1 MKVKS
6 TGLVF
11 AGLFLTAGFLQAA
24 AVPEARAILDSL
36 ERPAGLVHLAGC
48 GDGDLALA
56 LLEAD
61 ETLRIHG
68 QDADYGKIQTARES
82 ADERGF
88 YGKRVWFD
96 QGDFTRLLPVANSC
110 DLVIIT
116 GLADNDLNPA
126 LAKEIARILHP
137 WYGTALLAGSVSDE
151 QLRQWGQTF
160 SDLAIGEPELAQ
172 IAGRR
177 FLRIKK
183 PALEGA
189 DNWSHFW
196 HGPDNNAVST
206 DTVYRL
212 PETVQWTGKPY
223 DGTRIDLPIVA
234 DGRLFMLW
242 NGHLLDVTFG
252 EAVLPGEEV
261 SLKLQGWDTVFAG
274 AWEAQ
279 RGPLLEARASGSGVR
294 LWSKRMSPAMWLQ
307 TARSVVVASEGRLL
321 VGDGGVLLEL
331 DQATGKE
338 LRRVDL
344 ECEEIKWLAAGGEY
358 FCVLGGPDFNRFPQ
372 RMRRLEENVVPFRS
386 SGIRLMVLDR
396 KSLAMRWQ
404 EWRDAGV
411 DAFDPRSPALAAN
424 RLFLCTERGRA
435 EAYDMENGRRLWE
448 QDTGIEFGMKVDFLW
463 DRVSRHPVS
472 GYAVAGLYILAAS
485 DMKQCAVLSQEDG
498 RPLWELPRGAGP
510 YAPIPLGFLD
520 LVWFNK
526 SGLDPLTGQEKRRQ
540 DSVSVGGCG
549 HVTAAPQGIIGLS
562 GLCWDAINDRPV
574 PTLPGKSACGSGQLV
589 ANGLIWRIANGC
601 DHIPEWRGF
610 NVRGPAEQSLP
621 PAGPRLIRSAPLAV
635 PDHEHEA
642 DGWTTY
648 RANTARA
655 SSLAVQ
661 VAEDVRL
668 LWSVSPFGRAAE
680 NVPAGGVLLG
690 PTITPVPPLTSGN
703 TVVVCSQDGA
713 IEALDLRSGQRLW
726 RARTGGRIQSSLTI
740 WKDRV
745 FAGSADGWVYAFA
758 LKDGRELWRLRV
770 APEAGRIMLFDQ
782 LGSRWPV
789 LGTPLVV
796 DGRVLALAGFM
807 DGLDGLCAV
816 AADAVSGEILWER
829 TDWKDA
835 DGEILNIENRLG
847 GTGQFCWDEEVNE
860 AVYSAGEG
868 LPIRLSIADGT
879 VRAAYGRGR
888 IQKLMDDRRTANE
901 FVNTHYKAG
910 QDIGKLGSGWMLKGG
925 TRMLYDKL
933 KSYQSEKKV
942 HFFSQ
947 DNRGDGRFS
956 ILKVEDSLVMPCWDD
971 KDILFPLQEDRK
983 KTPVSIALCPVEGLK
998 THLVASAEG
1007 SGESTEWLARDIS
1020 FSKQEGKFYRWRTD
1034 LASGDMSP
1042 VASALTANAALVLV
1056 EHERSAQYGLIALSR
1071 TDGSTMW
1078 DVNLPAAPVDD
1089 GLAVA
1094 SDGTCVVALK
1104 NGSVLR
1110 IGGAR

>member
-1 MKVKS
+1 MKG
-6 TGLVF
+6 TGFVF

-24 AVPEARAILDSL
+24 AVSEARAILDFL
-36 ERPAGLVHLAGC
+36 ERPAGLVHLAAC
-48 GDGDLALA
+48 GEGDLAMA

-68 QDADYGKIQTARES
+68 QDADYGKIQTARER
-82 ADERGF
+82 ADEKGF
-88 YGKRVWFD
+88 YGNRAWFD
-96 QGDFTRLLPVANSC
+96 QGDLKRLLPVANSC
-110 DLVIIT
+110 DLVIVT
-116 GLADNDLNPA
+116 GLAEKDLTPA
-126 LAKEIARILHP
+126 LAQEITRILHP
-137 WYGTALLAGSVSDE
+137 WYGMALIAGSVSDE
-151 QLRQWGQTF
+151 QLLRWGQTF
-160 SDLAIGEPELAQ
+160 SGPAKAEPRLSQ
-172 IAGRR
+172 IAARR
-177 FLRIKK
+177 FLLIKK

-196 HGPDNNAVST
+196 HGPDNNAVSS

-242 NGHLLDVTFG
+242 NGHLLDTTFG

-261 SLKLQGWDTVFAG
+261 TLRTRGWDTVIQG
-274 AWEAQ
+274 VWDEQ

-321 VGDGGVLLEL
+321 VGDGGMLIEL

-338 LRRVDL
+338 LRRVDT
-344 ECEEIKWLAAGGEY
+344 ECEEIKWLAAAGEY
-358 FCVLGGPDFNRFPQ
+358 VCVLGGPDFNRFPE

-386 SGIRLMVLDR
+386 SGIRLTVLHR
-396 KSLAMRWQ
+396 ESLAMRWQ
-404 EWRDAGV
+404 EQRDAGR
-411 DAFDPRSPALAAN
+411 DAFDPRSPAIAAN
-424 RLFLCTERGRA
+424 RLFLCTECGRA
-435 EAYDMENGRRLWE
+435 EAYDIENGRRLWE
-448 QDTGIEFGMKVDFLW
+448 KDTGIEYGMKVDFLW

-472 GYAVAGLYILAAS
+472 GYAVAGLYILAAP

-510 YAPIPLGFLD
+510 YAPIPLGFMD

-526 SGLDPLTGQEKRRQ
+526 SGLDPLTGRENRREEA
-540 DSVSVGGCG
+540 VSVGGCG

-574 PTLPGKSACGSGQLV
+574 ATLPGKSACGSGQFV
-589 ANGLIWRIANGC
+589 ANGLIWRITNGC

-610 NVRGPAEQSLP
+610 NVRGPAAKNLP
-621 PAGPRLIRSAPLAV
+621 PAGPRLIRSV
-635 PDHEHEA
+635 PPEIPDSEA
-642 DGWTTY
+642 TGWTTY
-648 RANTARA
+648 RANTAR
-655 SSLAVQ
+655 SSSVAVRI
-661 VAEDVRL
+661 AEDAGL
-668 LWSVSPFGRAAE
+668 IWSVSPFGQAAQT
-680 NVPAGGVLLG
+680 VPNGGILLG
-690 PTITPVPPLTSGN
+690 PTITPVPPVTSGN
-703 TVVVCSQDGA
+703 TVVVGCQDGA

-745 FAGSADGWVYAFA
+745 FAGSADGCVYAFA
-758 LKDGRELWRLRV
+758 LDGGQELWRLRV

-796 DGRVLALAGFM
+796 NGRLLALAGFM
-807 DGLDGLCAV
+807 DCLDGLCAV

-829 TDWKDA
+829 TDWKSPN
-835 DGEILNIENRLG
+835 GEALNVENRLG
-847 GTGQFCWDEEVNE
+847 GTGQFCWDDEVNE

-879 VRAAYGRGR
+879 VRAAYARGR
-888 IQKLMDDRRTANE
+888 IQKLMDDRKTASE

-925 TRMLYDKL
+925 PRMLYDKL

-947 DNRGDGRFS
+947 ENDGDGRFP
-956 ILKVEDSLVMPCWDD
+956 IVKIEDSVVMPCWDE
-971 KDILFPLQEDRK
+971 KDILFPLKEDRK

-998 THLVASAEG
+998 TFLVASAEG
-1007 SGESTEWLARDIS
+1007 QGQNIEWLAQDIS
-1020 FSKQEGKFYRWRTD
+1020 FSKQEGKFFRWRTD
-1034 LASGDMSP
+1034 LSSGDMSP

-1056 EHERSAQYGLIALSR
+1056 ENERSAQYGLSAFSR
-1071 TDGSTMW
+1071 TDGKTMW

-1104 NGSVLR
+1104 NGSIVR
-1110 IGGAR
+1110 VGAK